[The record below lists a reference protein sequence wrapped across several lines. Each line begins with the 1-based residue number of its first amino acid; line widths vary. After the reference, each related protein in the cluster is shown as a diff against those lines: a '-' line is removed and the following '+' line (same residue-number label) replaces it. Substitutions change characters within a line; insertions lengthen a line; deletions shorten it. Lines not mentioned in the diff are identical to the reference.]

1 MIRSAGYKDTK
12 IIVELFQ
19 KFMQETSY
27 SQARAAAANIEHL
40 SKLTWATLQFGN
52 IWLAER
58 GGQAVGLLAAIRE
71 QNMWAPK
78 NVQMR
83 EICWYV
89 LPEHRSGTIGGRLF
103 KTYCEKADSLL
114 KSGEINGYFTTKMTT
129 TDDIDLSRRGFRLTE
144 QTFLK
149 ELKEY

>member
-12 IIVELFQ
+12 IIVELL
-19 KFMQETSY
+19 KEFMQETAY
-27 SQARAAAANIEHL
+27 AQAKEAASNTEHL
-40 SKLTWATLQFGN
+40 SKVTWAALQFGD
-52 IWLAER
+52 IWLAEVDDR
-58 GGQAVGLLAAIRE
+58 AVGLLVAVRE

-78 NVQMR
+78 QKQMR

-89 LPEHRSGTIGGRLF
+89 LPEHRKSTIGGRLF
-103 KTYCEKADSLL
+103 KSYCEKADALL
-114 KSGEINGYFTTKMTT
+114 TAGEINGYFTTKMTT
-129 TDDIDLSRRGFRLTE
+129 TDNIDLGKRGFRLTE